1 MKNSLSIVA
10 HLSLLLMNFVTSLL
24 RPAGYGWQDWSKTTP
39 LFSKSGEG
47 LGEEKK
53 LFSRKKKFFPSPIKP
68 FTLIELLVT
77 TAQQNCFSKIKKY
90 TSLRPAGRTSRFFC
104 GCKKSSSHLHIFTQS
119 AFTLIE
125 LLVVIAIIAI
135 LAAILF
141 PALQNA
147 RSRGRAVVCSNNLKQ
162 IGLAAHEYLSDN
174 EDFFPHTNVFDG
186 GELKRMNGRWLVRK
200 EQLCGLGHLKISGMG
215 KTKQH
220 KKGYRVVAGLKFKPK
235 VFYCVEAET
244 MFGGWD
250 KISMTTNYSWEGRTS
265 NDNLYSTYVY
275 NNPYNARSSYKS
287 YSSSD
292 KIYTGNIILN
302 SGKLKDVIR
311 YKYPL
316 VHELYHDSKLPY
328 GFHNGKVNLLF
339 PDGSV
344 VSTRYDR
351 SMNDHG
357 SESSAAIAVWK
368 YWSGNKSGL

>member
-1 MKNSLSIVA
+1 MKNSLSIIA

-47 LGEEKK
+47 LGEEKN

-68 FTLIELLVT
+68 
-77 TAQQNCFSKIKKY
+77 
-90 TSLRPAGRTSRFFC
+90 
-104 GCKKSSSHLHIFTQS
+104 
-119 AFTLIE
+119 FTLIE

-162 IGLAAHEYLSDN
+162 IGLAAQEYLSDN

-186 GELKRMNGRWLVRK
+186 GELKRMNGRWIVRK

-215 KTKQH
+215 KTKLH

-235 VFYCVEAET
+235 VFFCTEAET

-292 KIYTGNIILN
+292 KIYTDKIILN

-316 VHELYHDSKLPY
+316 VHEVYHDSKLPY
-328 GFHNGKVNLLF
+328 GFHNGNVNLLF

-344 VSTRYDR
+344 VSTHYER

-368 YWSGNKSGL
+368 YWSGNKSRL